1 MCYHG
6 YRREIQNREVTQR
19 LAQLAEGRSAV
30 TAAAAGDDGGDS
42 SSDEEMD
49 PQEALAAVRRLTRS
63 LLPMMLG
70 PRMLQCPPP
79 PVLQCCH
86 HTEGQLTIHDL
97 WMDIQANRG
106 PDWVPPDQSMCS
118 LVTITLIIVCN
129 HYPISV

>member
-1 MCYHG
+1 MCCHG

-30 TAAAAGDDGGDS
+30 AAAAAGNDDGDS

-70 PRMLQCPPP
+70 PRMLQ
-79 PVLQCCH
+79 
-86 HTEGQLTIHDL
+86 
-97 WMDIQANRG
+97 
-106 PDWVPPDQSMCS
+106 
-118 LVTITLIIVCN
+118 
-129 HYPISV
+129 